1 LSGIERTISIRG
13 ARTHNLKGISLDLPH
28 NQLIVVTGVSGSGKS
43 SLVFDTLY
51 AEGQRRYVQSLS
63 TYARM
68 FLERMDR
75 PDVDSISEIPPALAL
90 RQKNT
95 IKNARST
102 VGTVTE
108 ISDYLR
114 LLFATLGRTTC
125 PRCGG
130 EVTRDSVE
138 SAAAHAL
145 AGPGMHLFLAPF
157 EPGSRS
163 TAAACE
169 FLAQNGYHRLFVD
182 GAIVE
187 TAALLGRAVQGVVQ
201 DAAGGIA
208 QDAAGGVTTDG
219 ALETAAEAA
228 SANLSHRANGAASDG
243 AGGVARSSASAGRNG
258 AGPLMVVT
266 DRVANDSADAPARVR
281 EALEKAFYLGGGR
294 ARVVTVLRENGRMT
308 PVADAAY
315 DRRFNCSTCGTLFPE
330 PTPALFSANSPIGA
344 CPECEGFGRTVE
356 LDLEKVIPDP
366 GLSLRQGLIAP
377 WRTPAYLEMKTWML
391 KCARRARVRAAVP
404 FREMTE
410 AERAWLLDGEPRDT
424 ARESARDGAHGDDW
438 ERWPGVRGFFRWME
452 KRRYKTHVRIL
463 LARYRRFVPCPTC
476 GGAKLKPEALNVR
489 VDGITIAEAGRLAV
503 RELKGWLEQL
513 GGQPRAAERAGVVLR
528 ELKSRVGYL
537 DEVGLGYLTVE
548 RQARTLSGG
557 EAQRIHLASA
567 LGSLLTATMYALDEP
582 TVGLH
587 AGDVRRLLG
596 VLRHLRD
603 LGNTVV
609 VVEHDPM
616 MIAGADFTVE
626 LGPGGG
632 REGGNLIRAGAPVR
646 ARGDKRAKGAKRVN
660 QAKGATHENGGTPGR
675 VMLMRTLSRERRF
688 TKRDPAL
695 RIVGAREHNL
705 KGLDVRIPLG
715 RMVCVTGVSGSGKST
730 LVEDVLYNNYLRR
743 RGEPVSEVGACD
755 RIEGLELVGEMVHMG
770 QELPARSLRS
780 NPATYL
786 KIYDDIR
793 RLFAQSNEARRL
805 GIQPRHFS
813 FNVDGGRCEKC
824 HGTGTVT
831 IEMHFMADLE
841 VQCDACDGRRF
852 QSHILAI
859 RYQGRNVNEVLGLT
873 VDEARAFFAKSQAIT
888 RRLEALSAVGL
899 GYLCLGQATSTLSGG
914 EAQRLKLARFLLAD
928 LEPLPMAAD
937 GKPLGRVFLLDEPT
951 TGLSSADI
959 RQLLRVLTM
968 LVAQGNTLVVIE
980 HHLEFI
986 AHADY
991 VIDLGPGGG
1000 DDGGRVVAAGP
1011 PLKVA
1016 AAARSLTG
1024 RELRAVFGLPASA
1037 PRAAARSA
1045 KLRASAG

>member
-1 LSGIERTISIRG
+1 
-13 ARTHNLKGISLDLPH
+13 
-28 NQLIVVTGVSGSGKS
+28 
-43 SLVFDTLY
+43 
-51 AEGQRRYVQSLS
+51 
-63 TYARM
+63 
-68 FLERMDR
+68 
-75 PDVDSISEIPPALAL
+75 
-90 RQKNT
+90 
-95 IKNARST
+95 
-102 VGTVTE
+102 
-108 ISDYLR
+108 
-114 LLFATLGRTTC
+114 
-125 PRCGG
+125 
-130 EVTRDSVE
+130 
-138 SAAAHAL
+138 
-145 AGPGMHLFLAPF
+145 
-157 EPGSRS
+157 
-163 TAAACE
+163 
-169 FLAQNGYHRLFVD
+169 
-182 GAIVE
+182 
-187 TAALLGRAVQGVVQ
+187 
-201 DAAGGIA
+201 
-208 QDAAGGVTTDG
+208 
-219 ALETAAEAA
+219 
-228 SANLSHRANGAASDG
+228 
-243 AGGVARSSASAGRNG
+243 
-258 AGPLMVVT
+258 
-266 DRVANDSADAPARVR
+266 
-281 EALEKAFYLGGGR
+281 
-294 ARVVTVLRENGRMT
+294 
-308 PVADAAY
+308 
-315 DRRFNCSTCGTLFPE
+315 
-330 PTPALFSANSPIGA
+330 
-344 CPECEGFGRTVE
+344 
-356 LDLEKVIPDP
+356 
-366 GLSLRQGLIAP
+366 
-377 WRTPAYLEMKTWML
+377 
-391 KCARRARVRAAVP
+391 
-404 FREMTE
+404 
-410 AERAWLLDGEPRDT
+410 
-424 ARESARDGAHGDDW
+424 
-438 ERWPGVRGFFRWME
+438 
-452 KRRYKTHVRIL
+452 
-463 LARYRRFVPCPTC
+463 
-476 GGAKLKPEALNVR
+476 
-489 VDGITIAEAGRLAV
+489 
-503 RELKGWLEQL
+503 
-513 GGQPRAAERAGVVLR
+513 
-528 ELKSRVGYL
+528 
-537 DEVGLGYLTVE
+537 
-548 RQARTLSGG
+548 
-557 EAQRIHLASA
+557 
-567 LGSLLTATMYALDEP
+567 
-582 TVGLH
+582 
-587 AGDVRRLLG
+587 
-596 VLRHLRD
+596 
-603 LGNTVV
+603 
-609 VVEHDPM
+609 
-616 MIAGADFTVE
+616 
-626 LGPGGG
+626 
-632 REGGNLIRAGAPVR
+632 
-646 ARGDKRAKGAKRVN
+646 
-660 QAKGATHENGGTPGR
+660 

-928 LEPLPMAAD
+928 LEPLPVAAD

-959 RQLLRVLTM
+959 RQLLRVLAR
-968 LVAQGNTLVVIE
+968 LVAEGNTLVVIE

-1000 DDGGRVVAAGP
+1000 EDGGRVVAAGS

-1024 RELRAVFGLPASA
+1024 RELRGLFGLPTSA

>member
-1 LSGIERTISIRG
+1 LSGVERTISIRG

-169 FLAQNGYHRLFVD
+169 FLAQNGYHRLFVED
-182 GAIVE
+182 AIVE
-187 TAALLGRAVQGVVQ
+187 TAELLGRAVQGVVQ
-201 DAAGGIA
+201 DVENNAVQAAAAGSA
-208 QDAAGGVTTDG
+208 QDAVSGLAMND
-219 ALETAAEAA
+219 ALDAAIDAVPQDLPHH
-228 SANLSHRANGAASDG
+228 SNGAASETARG
-243 AGGVARSSASAGRNG
+243 AARSSAPAGRNG
-258 AGPLMVVT
+258 HGPLMVVT
-266 DRVANDSADAPARVR
+266 DRVANDSTDAPARVR

-294 ARVVTVLRENGRMT
+294 AHVVTVVRENGRMT
-308 PVADAAY
+308 SVADVAF
-315 DRRFNCSTCGTLFPE
+315 DRRFNCSTCRTLFPE

-377 WRTPAYLEMKTWML
+377 WRTPAYVEMKTWML

-410 AERAWLLDGEPRDT
+410 AEREWLLEGEPRDG
-424 ARESARDGAHGDDW
+424 ARDSAHGDDW

-489 VDGITIAEAGRLAV
+489 VEGITIAEAGRLAV
-503 RELKGWLEQL
+503 RELKTWLERL
-513 GGQPRAAERAGVVLR
+513 GQQRRAAERAGVVLR

-567 LGSLLTATMYALDEP
+567 LGSLLTSTMYALDEP

-616 MIAGADFTVE
+616 MIAGADFSVE

-632 REGGNLIRAGAPVR
+632 REGGSLIRAGAPTRVR
-646 ARGDKRAKGAKRVN
+646 SDKRGKGAKHARD
-660 QAKGATHENGGTPGR
+660 ENPGTPGR

-695 RIVGAREHNL
+695 RIVNAREHNL
-705 KGLDVRIPLG
+705 KSLDVRIPLG

-743 RGEPVSEVGACD
+743 RGEPVSEIGACD

-859 RYQGRNVNEVLGLT
+859 RYQGRNVNEVLGIT

-928 LEPLPMAAD
+928 LEPLPAAAD
-937 GKPLGRVFLLDEPT
+937 GEPLGRVFLLDEPT

-959 RQLLRVLTM
+959 RQLLRVLAR
-968 LVAQGNTLVVIE
+968 LVAEGNTLVVIE

-1000 DDGGRVVAAGP
+1000 EDGGRVVAAGP

-1024 RELRAVFGLPASA
+1024 RELRALFGLPASA

>member
-1 LSGIERTISIRG
+1 MERSIGIRG

-51 AEGQRRYVQSLS
+51 AEGQRRFVQSLS

-68 FLERMDR
+68 FLERMER

-95 IKNARST
+95 IKTARST

-114 LLFATLGRTTC
+114 LLFATLGRTIC

-169 FLAQNGYHRLFVD
+169 FLAHNGYHRLFVD

-187 TAALLGRAVQGVVQ
+187 TAELLGRAVQDVVQDVVQ
-201 DAAGGIA
+201 DAARTAA
-208 QDAAGGVTTDG
+208 QVAERSAAVAAELDSAAG
-219 ALETAAEAA
+219 A
-228 SANLSHRANGAASDG
+228 
-243 AGGVARSSASAGRNG
+243 ARSATPAGHIG
-258 AGPLMVVT
+258 GGPLMVVT
-266 DRVANDSADAPARVR
+266 DRVANDSTDAPARVR

-294 ARVVTVLRENGRMT
+294 ARMVTVVRENGRMK
-308 PVADAAY
+308 PVAELAF
-315 DRRFNCSTCGTLFPE
+315 DRRFNCSSCGTLFPE

-391 KCARRARVRAAVP
+391 KSARRARVRTAVP

-410 AERAWLLDGEPRDT
+410 TERTWLLDGEPRDD
-424 ARESARDGAHGDDW
+424 AAGGHDDGARGEDW
-438 ERWPGVRGFFRWME
+438 ERWPGVRGFFRWMA

-463 LARYRRFVPCPTC
+463 LARYRRFVPCPVC
-476 GGAKLKPEALNVR
+476 GGAKLKPEALNVL
-489 VDGITIAEAGRLAV
+489 VEGITIAQTGRLAV
-503 RELKGWLEQL
+503 LELKGWLERL
-513 GGQPRAAERAGVVLR
+513 ESQPRAAERAAVVLR

-537 DEVGLGYLTVE
+537 DEVGLGYLTVD

-616 MIAGADFTVE
+616 MIAAADFTVE

-632 REGGNLIRAGAPVR
+632 REGGSLIRAGAP
-646 ARGDKRAKGAKRVN
+646 ARSRGAKDARH
-660 QAKGATHENGGTPGR
+660 AETPGR
-675 VMLMRTLSRERRF
+675 VMLMRAISRERRF
-688 TKRDPAL
+688 TRRDPAL

-705 KGLDVRIPLG
+705 KSLDVRIPLG

-743 RGEPVSEVGACD
+743 RGEAVSEVGACD

-824 HGTGTVT
+824 HGAGTVT

-859 RYQGRNVNEVLGLT
+859 RYQGRNVNEVLALT
-873 VDEARAFFAKSQAIT
+873 VDEARGFFIKSPAIA

-899 GYLCLGQATSTLSGG
+899 GYLCLGQTTSTLSGG

-928 LEPLPMAAD
+928 LEPVPMGQD

-959 RQLLRVLTM
+959 RQLLRVLGR
-968 LVAQGNTLVVIE
+968 LVAEGNTLVVIE

-1024 RELRAVFGLPASA
+1024 RELRRLFGLPASA
-1037 PRAAARSA
+1037 SAAVARSA
-1045 KLRASAG
+1045 KLRARAG